1 MESAQRVNAVH
12 ELRVILNY
20 KSREQRMLLTII
32 TNHEFHSTGMDCLKK
47 RFFWVKFKFIM

>member
-20 KSREQRMLLTII
+20 KSREQRMLLSII